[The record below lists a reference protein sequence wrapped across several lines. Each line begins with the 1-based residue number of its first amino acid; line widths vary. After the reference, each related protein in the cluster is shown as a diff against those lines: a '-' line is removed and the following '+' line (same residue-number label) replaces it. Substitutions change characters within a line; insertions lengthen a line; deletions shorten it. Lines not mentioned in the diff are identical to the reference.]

1 MRRALSITTGV
12 AVLALLAGCGG
23 SDDKQTL
30 TSEDPATTAP
40 TTAPTSAPA
49 STPTTAPTSEA
60 TSAPPSVPAG
70 PLTQAQYQTALIRLD
85 QRLAGDI
92 NALAKVRTEDSLSAA
107 MENLTSTLNTESL
120 ALGALKPPARAVA
133 ANRVLQLRLKAAA
146 TALSA
151 GDTSDV
157 GCGGLAYVSQ
167 SLQRQLTT
175 TLTPAVTQLRTIGLV
190 FGRTLPDL
198 GPEPTDSRPTNGDI
212 IIRSGPG
219 GSGALR
225 VKNGTAVDVAVSI
238 VSPGKPPGKPHIMMY
253 VQSKKTATVYRIGGS
268 YHLYVKS
275 GKDWNPKRRQFSSD
289 CSFKRFDQG
298 FSKNQGWEVQLKP
311 SVLGNAS
318 SSSVDPY

>member
-1 MRRALSITTGV
+1 MRRALSITAGV

-23 SDDKQTL
+23 SDDKKTF
-30 TSEDPATTAP
+30 TSEDPATSTP
-40 TTAPTSAPA
+40 TTAPTSAPS
-49 STPTTAPTSEA
+49 STPTSAPT
-60 TSAPPSVPAG
+60 TTTPSAPAG

-92 NALAKVRTEDSLSAA
+92 NALATVKTESSLSAA
-107 MENLTSTLNTESL
+107 MENLTQTLNAESL
-120 ALGALKPPARAVA
+120 ALGSIKPPARAVA

-175 TLTPAVTQLRTIGLV
+175 TMSTAVAQLRTVGLI

-198 GPEPTDSRPTNGDI
+198 GPEPTDTRPANGDI
-212 IIRSGPG
+212 IVRTGPG
-219 GSGALR
+219 GNGALR
-225 VKNGTAVDVAVSI
+225 VKNGSAADVAVSI
-238 VSPGKPPGKPHIMMY
+238 VSPGKPPSKPHIMLY

-298 FSKNQGWEVQLKP
+298 FSRNQGWEVQLKP
-311 SVLGNAS
+311 SVLGNAR